1 MAAYNRYQYETSPRK
16 LEPEYR
22 PVKKRYPKKSTAR
35 KVQTKKTTSKK
46 QIRVKKEEKNIK
58 IRIVMYIVIA
68 FAVLFA
74 ISYRTSM
81 IAEEFN
87 NIKSMKAELASIEK
101 ENEQLKAN
109 IESSLNLNKIEKTAS
124 ENFGMSKLD
133 NGRTVY
139 INIQKQDYVQSATEE
154 VVKNEDNNWL
164 NKITNWI
171 NNLIK

>member
-1 MAAYNRYQYETSPRK
+1 
-16 LEPEYR
+16 
-22 PVKKRYPKKSTAR
+22 
-35 KVQTKKTTSKK
+35 
-46 QIRVKKEEKNIK
+46 
-58 IRIVMYIVIA
+58 MYIVIA